1 MPKSLFIKNL
11 APTVTEDEL
20 RSMFG
25 EVGDVEAIQR
35 PTDRETGKPRGFA
48 FVHMVKSED
57 GKAAMERYNG
67 HEIAGKALEVS
78 EAKKKQKKADP
89 DFQLSTEIADEL
101 EETVKRARIQI
112 WRIIQECG
120 EDFAKQLLEETRK
133 HIEEGG
139 LDTLDGQRK
148 RTKGGIYLRLAKEK
162 MDAETRAKIFPNWRE
177 LKQREKERK
186 AAKRAEEEAK
196 QAKQQ
201 AKKGQNGRGATNG
214 SSAKPAPKPKK
225 AEPTPEQLAAI
236 ETAKGKLVDLRE
248 TEKACEQRLADIKAG
263 KIKGGMMSALKE
275 VADVKGQIAVLLKQ
289 YPSLT
294 S

>member
-67 HEIAGKALEVS
+67 HELAGKALEVS

-120 EDFAKQLLEETRK
+120 DEFAKQLLEETRK
-133 HIEEGG
+133 HIEDGG

-196 QAKQQ
+196 QQ
-201 AKKGQNGRGATNG
+201 AKAQNSRASANG
-214 SSAKPAPKPKK
+214 SSSKSSPQPK

-236 ETAKGKLVDLRE
+236 EKVKDKLVDLRE